1 MTKVTVKNIHGG
13 LNEREYICSPEFAAK
28 VASAIN
34 TKPVAGAILSG
45 PAGTGKSYLPQVLSD
60 VLERD
65 LFFYQCSA
73 GTREDDLLMK
83 LLPSEDTV
91 SGIKIEPGKIYE
103 ATIASNERKVILVL
117 DEWDKT
123 RPTADGFF
131 LDYLQYGRLSI
142 PGETIMANLD
152 NMTIFLTTNNERE
165 FQEPLLRRFP
175 KIDVDPLEPT
185 LVKEALV
192 NTHSNSPHIH
202 SAVEIYVKTVISGM
216 PKPATIQELRQFLD
230 ASRFL
235 GKGADWDSLVYQF
248 ITKTPE
254 NHSILAKISDEMQSK
269 SLIED
274 SLKKIRRT
282 ISKIDPDNFGSYS
295 PDKKGEKI
303 ENTGPQ
309 MPRGKVLSY
318 DKQTSNA
325 ECDIDLDE
333 HYGVIESNDTCYTF
347 ACKTSKDAP
356 DNFLLPGNFA
366 VGREIIVAKEAIPLV
381 DIEDLNSDLKSSSMF
396 DGIRGEVVFTDK
408 YCTVKDIEAFY
419 WWPQAR
425 LYKYSKTEVVGRVR
439 YFHHED
445 KNTPTPYNIDFIWTQ
460 DEGLE
465 IIVPFKVLKKFV
477 DGCVQRRRY
486 YKTRAIHT
494 DSRDTQM
501 PNSYVSKR
509 QASSYLSGDYN
520 RPGNRDTYGLPIL
533 TMKSLMDED
542 EDIIGINSHAF
553 KNMIASDWSSDR
565 PPFYRDLYK
574 IGSVNC
580 KINPHH
586 TKLYNDSFEIE
597 IEQASKDKA
606 RHPYC
611 INYRIYSK
619 PPYEL
624 IQMLSAISPSHCVPI
639 FKTVKAKT
647 NPIVKELKSK
657 GWFFSNKKIG
667 TKEYKSK
674 MLYHVMVLENI
685 AIFYFLIAGD
695 IEGTDSNT
703 NKVRYVPYEKYTRRF
718 NAALKTIGGLAD
730 KFQDG

>member
-28 VASAIN
+28 VASALN
-34 TKPVAGAILSG
+34 TKPVSGAILSG

-142 PGETIMANLD
+142 PGKTVMANLD

-254 NHSILAKISDEMQSK
+254 NHSILAKISEKMDGPN
-269 SLIED
+269 D
-274 SLKKIRRT
+274 VNDALKDIRRT
-282 ISKIDPDNFGSYS
+282 ISKIDPSNFGTYM
-295 PDKKGEKI
+295 PDKNGTKI
-303 ENTGPQ
+303 KNAGPQ

-333 HYGVIESNDTCYTF
+333 HYGVIESNDACYTF

-381 DIEDLNSDLKSSSMF
+381 DIEDFNSNLKSSKIF
-396 DGIRGEVVFTDK
+396 DGIRGEIVFTDK
-408 YCTVKDIEAFY
+408 YCTVKDLETFY

-445 KNTPTPYNIDFIWTQ
+445 KNPPVPFNIDFIWTQ
-460 DEGLE
+460 DQGLE
-465 IIVPFKVLKKFV
+465 IIVPFRVLKKFV
-477 DGCVQRRRY
+477 DACVQRRRY
-486 YKTRAIHT
+486 YKIRAIHT
-494 DSRDTQM
+494 DSRDTTM
-501 PNSYVSKR
+501 PPAYVSR
-509 QASSYLSGDYN
+509 CQASSYLASDYN
-520 RPGNRDTYGLPIL
+520 RRSNTGRYGLPVL
-533 TMKSLMDED
+533 TMKALMDED
-542 EDIIGINSHAF
+542 VIGMNNHAF
-553 KNMIASDWSSDR
+553 GNMVSGSWVNDR

-574 IGSVNC
+574 LGGVNC
-580 KINPHH
+580 NINPHH
-586 TKLYNDSFEIE
+586 TKLYNDSFEVE
-597 IEQASKDKA
+597 IAQAEVEEA

-624 IQMLSAISPSHCVPI
+624 IQMLSAVAPSHCVPI

-647 NPIVKELKSK
+647 NSIVKELKSK
-657 GWFFSNKKIG
+657 GWFFSNKIG
-667 TKEYKSK
+667 TKKYKSK
-674 MLYHVMVLENI
+674 IMYRVMVLENV

-695 IEGTDSNT
+695 IEKTNSNT
-703 NKVRYVPYEKYTRRF
+703 NKIHYVPYEKYTRRF

>member
-28 VASAIN
+28 VASALN
-34 TKPVAGAILSG
+34 TKPVSGAILSG

-142 PGETIMANLD
+142 PGKTVMANLD

-254 NHSILAKISDEMQSK
+254 NHSILAKISEKMDGPN
-269 SLIED
+269 D
-274 SLKKIRRT
+274 VNDALKDIRRT
-282 ISKIDPDNFGSYS
+282 ISKIDPSNFGTYM
-295 PDKKGEKI
+295 PDKNSMKI
-303 ENTGPQ
+303 TSLGPQ

-333 HYGVIESNDTCYTF
+333 HYGVIESNDASYTF

-381 DIEDLNSDLKSSSMF
+381 DIEDFVSNLKSSVIF
-396 DGIRGEVVFTDK
+396 DGIKGEIVFNDK
-408 YCTVKDIEAFY
+408 YCTVKDLETFY

-445 KNTPTPYNIDFIWTQ
+445 KNTPVPCNIDFIWTQ
-460 DEGLE
+460 DQGLE

-477 DGCVQRRRY
+477 DACIQRRRY
-486 YKTRAIHT
+486 YKTRAVHT

-501 PNSYVSKR
+501 PPAYVSKL
-509 QASSYLSGDYN
+509 QASSYLSNDYN
-520 RPGNRDTYGLPIL
+520 RAGNRDKYGLPIL
-533 TMKSLMDED
+533 SMKSLMDED
-542 EDIIGINSHAF
+542 VIGVNSHAF
-553 KNMIASDWSSDR
+553 KNMVTHDWVSGR
-565 PPFYRDLYK
+565 PPFYRSLYK
-574 IGSVNC
+574 LGSVNC

-597 IEQASKDKA
+597 ITQASTDKA

-611 INYRIYSK
+611 LNYRIYAK

-624 IQMLSAISPSHCVPI
+624 IQMLSAISPSHCIPI

-647 NPIVKELKSK
+647 NPIVNELKSK
-657 GWFFSNKKIG
+657 GWFFSNKIG
-667 TKEYKSK
+667 TKKYKSGTS
-674 MLYHVMVLENI
+674 YYVMVLENI

-695 IEGTDSNT
+695 IDGTDSTT
-703 NKVRYVPYEKYTRRF
+703 NQTHYVPYEKYTRRF
-718 NAALKTIGGLAD
+718 NAALKTIGGLAN
-730 KFQDG
+730 KFQNG